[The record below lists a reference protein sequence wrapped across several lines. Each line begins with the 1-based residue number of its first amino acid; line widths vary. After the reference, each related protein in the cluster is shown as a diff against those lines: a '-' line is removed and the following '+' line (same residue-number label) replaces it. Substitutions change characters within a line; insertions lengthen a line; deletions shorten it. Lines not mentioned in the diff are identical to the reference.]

1 MAMLSVLEPSCFL
14 PCSMLSG
21 RGASRD
27 HGTVHTAAQI
37 KLTVGDPHVDRNLL
51 SLTRRTALM
60 Q

>member
-1 MAMLSVLEPSCFL
+1 MQHV
-14 PCSMLSG
+14 LSG